1 MVVSKL
7 HSAGKGPGIVIQSRT
22 GSGAV
27 RCAPRDKR
35 NQAVLEVLDASGGIT
50 QIRLSSD
57 ELRLL
62 ASQLM
67 KVAAHLQAL
76 NLEDEVT
83 QP

>member
-1 MVVSKL
+1 MSYQS
-7 HSAGKGPGIVIQSRT
+7 SAGKGPGLVLQSRT

-27 RCAPRDKR
+27 RVAPREKR
-35 NQAVLEVLDASGGIT
+35 NQAVLEVLDSSGGIT

-57 ELRLL
+57 ELRTL
-62 ASQLM
+62 AAQLM

-76 NLEDEVT
+76 NQSEEVT

>member
-1 MVVSKL
+1 M
-7 HSAGKGPGIVIQSRT
+7 
-22 GSGAV
+22 
-27 RCAPRDKR
+27 APRDKR
-35 NQAVLEVLDASGGIT
+35 NQAVLEVLDSSGGIT

-57 ELRLL
+57 ELRVL
-62 ASQLM
+62 AAQLM